1 MYFEWSLSSEHDIL
15 KVAFRIFEGVNIGM
29 LTTTATVL
37 LISIRLK
44 LTTRYVLQMTP
55 AGSSQNSSLS
65 GSMSKTPSIQPDKT
79 SHIVFASMRG
89 RNSSSVVDEHLA
101 ARHNVNITTNSHQH
115 NIDMM
120 SSLSSRTREDVALNL
135 CLDDDVFA
143 SRTSD
148 IAACRSR
155 NNSHSDCNGGSTSNS
170 ERNGK
175 LNSIVNNM
183 TSLAMSPGTKASF
196 LGLENCYQ
204 NLKPKTPVN
213 QVKRVVSHD
222 DHVYHSAAVR
232 IQRWYRRLHAP
243 AVQQGN
249 LKRMLA
255 AKRRDLEE
263 QRDRERVQAKEREN
277 SVKDRTAIREEK
289 ARQARQKAIEV
300 KLC

>member
-1 MYFEWSLSSEHDIL
+1 M
-15 KVAFRIFEGVNIGM
+15 K
-29 LTTTATVL
+29 
-37 LISIRLK
+37 
-44 LTTRYVLQMTP
+44 P

-65 GSMSKTPSIQPDKT
+65 ASMSKMLSTQPDKT
-79 SHIVFASMRG
+79 LHSVFAPMRG
-89 RNSSSVVDEHLA
+89 RSSGSGVDEHLA
-101 ARHNVNITTNSHQH
+101 ARQNVNITTNSHQH
-115 NIDMM
+115 NTDVT
-120 SSLSSRTREDVALNL
+120 SLLSSRTREDVALNL

-148 IAACRSR
+148 GAACRSR

-183 TSLAMSPGTKASF
+183 TSLAMSPGGTKASF

-213 QVKRVVSHD
+213 QVKRVVSRD
-222 DHVYHSAAVR
+222 ERAYHSAAVR
-232 IQRWYRRLHAP
+232 IQRWYRRCHAP

-255 AKRRDLEE
+255 AKRRDMEE
-263 QRDRERVQAKEREN
+263 QRDRERVQVKEREN
-277 SVKDRTAIREEK
+277 NVKDRTAIREEK
-289 ARQARQKAIEV
+289 ARIARQKAIEV
-300 KLC
+300 MLC